1 MSRHDFLIRSLV
13 ITAAALFS
21 VGILWIVYL
30 VDTGAHTKS
39 MFRPVFTI
47 SDRLA
52 YGDKLGHFL
61 LFGPFTLA
69 VNAALNFRR
78 LGTGFYLGSLLVFC
92 FTLAEEL
99 GQCFIPS
106 RSFELLDILAN
117 GAGIL
122 LFTWFSVWAEQL
134 LQPAEMQKG
143 RPAAA
148 PAQKS
153 LLFFR

>member
-1 MSRHDFLIRSLV
+1 MNRQTVLVRSLV
-13 ITAAALFS
+13 ITAAAIFS
-21 VGILWIVYL
+21 ACVLWIVYL

-39 MFRPVFTI
+39 MFRVVFTI
-47 SDRLA
+47 SDQLTG
-52 YGDKLGHFL
+52 GDKLGHFL
-61 LFGPFTLA
+61 LFGPFTLSI
-69 VNAALNFRR
+69 NAALNFRR

-117 GAGIL
+117 SAGIL

-134 LQPAEMQKG
+134 LHPRPELTAVPA
-143 RPAAA
+143 RR
-148 PAQKS
+148 
-153 LLFFR
+153 F